1 MSNFEEVYNNIV
13 TRRSIRNFNNKEIS
27 EDIFMKLIEAATWAP
42 NGCKAEPWFFY
53 VITNQKKIDEMRA
66 AVVASNPKSEFYKQ
80 YQTFYNARYVISACV
95 NMEKRWYH
103 HDFDL
108 KKPGVEAIN
117 NPDYMSLAAA
127 IQNLL
132 LAAHSLNLG
141 ACWTGVSE
149 EFRTALE
156 KLIDV
161 PETHM
166 LAANIA
172 IGHYDEVPST
182 VHRKP
187 AGDVIKF
194 IS

>member
-1 MSNFEEVYNNIV
+1 
-13 TRRSIRNFNNKEIS
+13 
-27 EDIFMKLIEAATWAP
+27 
-42 NGCKAEPWFFY
+42 
-53 VITNQKKIDEMRA
+53 
-66 AVVASNPKSEFYKQ
+66 
-80 YQTFYNARYVISACV
+80 
-95 NMEKRWYH
+95 MEKRWYH

-149 EFRTALE
+149 EFRTALD